1 MNIDRMRKLLQAL
14 REYPKDRP
22 FLMTCWSHCAF
33 GAYCHREDLQED
45 FVMRGDVPHFIDG
58 LRVRGPVLST
68 FDVASAHFGITA
80 DQAQLLFGG
89 SGCGAAYTSASAAS
103 YVERVIEI
111 AEAIEEVTAPNY
123 QGDPKH
129 GDSRLYETSS
139 SVSEPRVRHWAGAAT
154 TDRGGQASMA
164 VHPGAPAAG

>member
-33 GAYCHREDLQED
+33 GAYCHREDLQEH
-45 FVMRGDVPHFIDG
+45 FVMRGDTPHFIDG

-68 FDVASAHFGITA
+68 FDVASAHFGITST
-80 DQAQLLFGG
+80 QAQLLFGG
-89 SGCGAAYTSASAAS
+89 HGCGSAYTSFEAAEF
-103 YVERVIEI
+103 VERAIEI
-111 AEAIEEVTAPNY
+111 TEAIEEVTSPNY

-129 GDSRLYETSS
+129 GDPRLYETSTPER
-139 SVSEPRVRHWAGAAT
+139 EPRVRHWARAKAANEDCLT
-154 TDRGGQASMA
+154 PMG
-164 VHPGAPAAG
+164 VHSGAPTAG